1 MRKAARVAVE
11 KTAYHFD
18 REFDYRI
25 PDLLTE
31 RAVPGCRVM
40 VPFGTSNTKRLGLIL
55 GLVDEEET
63 KELKPL
69 AAVLDQ
75 APLLSD
81 EGIRLVFW
89 LKQRYFCTLF
99 EAAKLLLPAGIQFRL
114 RTGYRC
120 APDRHGSG
128 STSAQTSPQCSGA
141 RACGTARQKAA
152 VALRSASFSGRDGGE
167 RAD

>member
-120 APDRHGSG
+120 APDRNGS
-128 STSAQTSPQCSGA
+128 SIAQEEQVL
-141 RACGTARQKAA
+141 KL
-152 VALRSASFSGRDGGE
+152 LRSAAELSLIHI
-167 RAD
+167 